1 MSVHLSQLESDMS
14 KMIDTS
20 ANDNDGDEPAAIK
33 RGPASPANQ
42 RSANAIAPKALSPKR
57 TPRTA
62 PSVLKGKRT

>member
-1 MSVHLSQLESDMS
+1 MS

-42 RSANAIAPKALSPKR
+42 RSANAVAPKAFSPKR
-57 TPRTA
+57 A
-62 PSVLKGKRT
+62 PQSAPNALKGKRT

>member
-1 MSVHLSQLESDMS
+1 MS

-33 RGPASPANQ
+33 RGRSSAANQ
-42 RSANAIAPKALSPKR
+42 RSANAVAPKALSPKR

-62 PSVLKGKRT
+62 PNVLKGKRT